1 MESIVTSLV
10 IFFCIIGSAIL
21 GIFLRSFIPQH
32 HLGEESKNI
41 VISVGIGLVGAMAGL
56 VLALL
61 VTAAQNN
68 FLDKRNELKEI
79 SAKIIYLDEILDDYG
94 SESNEVRALL
104 RSTVLNYIHEYWPA
118 DVDQRAEIQ
127 PNVNGTRILYNK
139 IRSLVP
145 LRDDQRSLRDKA
157 LTISLELAQLHDFRI
172 AEMDKSIPTTFLI
185 VLVLLVFWI
194 ASIFFS
200 LGIYTPPNTTLI
212 AILALFALLVTIA
225 FFLII
230 DLNLPFEGVL
240 RMPST
245 PLTEALDHIE
255 IR

>member
-1 MESIVTSLV
+1 VESIVTSLV
-10 IFFCIIGSAIL
+10 IFFCILGSAIL
-21 GIFLRSFIPQH
+21 GMFLRSFIPQH

-68 FLDKRNELKEI
+68 FLDKRNELKEM
-79 SAKIIYLDEILDDYG
+79 SAKIIYLDEILVDYG
-94 SESNEVRALL
+94 PEANEVRTLL
-104 RSTVLNYIHEYWPA
+104 RSTVLNYIHEYWPGGISKR
-118 DVDQRAEIQ
+118 VGMQ
-127 PNVNGTRILYNK
+127 PDMTGSNVLYEK
-139 IRSLVP
+139 IRSLIP
-145 LRDDQRSLRDKA
+145 RSDDQRSLRDKA
-157 LTISLELAQLHDFRI
+157 LTTSLELTQLHDFRI
-172 AEMDKSIPTTFLI
+172 VETDKSVPITFLI

-194 ASIFFS
+194 ASIFFT
-200 LGIYTPPNTTLI
+200 LGIYTPPNSTLI

-240 RMPST
+240 RMPSA
-245 PLTEALDHIE
+245 PLTEALGHIGE
-255 IR
+255 